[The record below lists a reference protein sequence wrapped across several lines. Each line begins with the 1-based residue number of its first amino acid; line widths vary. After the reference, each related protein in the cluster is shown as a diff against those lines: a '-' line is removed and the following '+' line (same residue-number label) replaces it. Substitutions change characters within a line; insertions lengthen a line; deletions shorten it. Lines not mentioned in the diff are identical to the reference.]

1 MVEVQGSESVL
12 KNKFDEVVS
21 KEGEMVK
28 IVDKLR
34 QENVILC
41 ESLFQLDKEYVE
53 EIKVLRLENEKVKI
67 VLQKLEK
74 EFQNYKVS
82 IDE

>member
-28 IVDKLR
+28 IVEKLR

-41 ESLFQLDKEYVE
+41 ESLFQLNKEYFE
-53 EIKVLRLENEKVKI
+53 EIEVLRLENEKVKI

>member
-28 IVDKLR
+28 IVEKLR

-41 ESLFQLDKEYVE
+41 ESLFQLNKEYFE
-53 EIKVLRLENEKVKI
+53 EIDILRLENEKVKI

>member
-28 IVDKLR
+28 IVEKLR

-41 ESLFQLDKEYVE
+41 ESLFQLNKEYVE

>member
-28 IVDKLR
+28 IVEKLR
-34 QENVILC
+34 YENVILC
-41 ESLFQLDKEYVE
+41 ESLFQLNKEYFE
-53 EIKVLRLENEKVKI
+53 EIEVLRLENEKFKI

>member
-28 IVDKLR
+28 IVEKLR

-41 ESLFQLDKEYVE
+41 ESLFQLNKEYVE
-53 EIKVLRLENEKVKI
+53 EIDILRLENEKVKI

>member
-12 KNKFDEVVS
+12 KNKFDEVFS

-41 ESLFQLDKEYVE
+41 ESLFQLNKEYVE

>member
-12 KNKFDEVVS
+12 KNRFDEVVS

-41 ESLFQLDKEYVE
+41 ESLF
-53 EIKVLRLENEKVKI
+53 
-67 VLQKLEK
+67 
-74 EFQNYKVS
+74 
-82 IDE
+82 

>member
-12 KNKFDEVVS
+12 KNRFDEVVS

-28 IVDKLR
+28 IVEKLR

-41 ESLFQLDKEYVE
+41 ESLFQLNKEYFE
-53 EIKVLRLENEKVKI
+53 EIEVLRLENEKVKI

>member
-28 IVDKLR
+28 IVEKLR

-41 ESLFQLDKEYVE
+41 ESLFQLNKEYFE
-53 EIKVLRLENEKVKI
+53 EIEVLRLENEKFKI

>member
-28 IVDKLR
+28 IVEKLR

-41 ESLFQLDKEYVE
+41 ESLFQLNKEYVE
-53 EIKVLRLENEKVKI
+53 EIEVLRLENEKVKI

>member
-28 IVDKLR
+28 IVEKLR

-41 ESLFQLDKEYVE
+41 ESLFQLNKEYFE
-53 EIKVLRLENEKVKI
+53 EIEVLRLENEKVKI

-74 EFQNYKVS
+74 EFQNFKVS

>member
-28 IVDKLR
+28 IVEKLR

-41 ESLFQLDKEYVE
+41 ESLFQLNKEYVE
-53 EIKVLRLENEKVKI
+53 EIDVLRLENEKVKI

>member
-28 IVDKLR
+28 IVEKLR

-41 ESLFQLDKEYVE
+41 ESLFQLNKEYFE
-53 EIKVLRLENEKVKI
+53 EISVLRLENEKVKI

>member
-41 ESLFQLDKEYVE
+41 ESLFQLNKEYVE